1 MLDPGEV
8 PGKLS
13 QLSDLKISAKGIAAG
28 SMMVTSV
35 PVKGNTSFVTHD
47 LFALL
52 AFFPKG
58 KSVSAIRELLIIHEL
73 MIFFQEGEEE
83 KLYRFRFNSIYNIL
97 CEREP

>member
-1 MLDPGEV
+1 MLDPWEV

-13 QLSDLKISAKGIAAG
+13 QLSDLNISAKGIAAG

-35 PVKGNTSFVTHD
+35 PVKGNTSFVTHY

-58 KSVSAIRELLIIHEL
+58 KSVSAISELLIIHEL
-73 MIFFQEGEEE
+73 MIFFSRRGREET
-83 KLYRFRFNSIYNIL
+83 L
-97 CEREP
+97 